1 MTGYVLASG
10 LKAIAESR
18 GKTVAVAES
27 MDEGTLFGLNA
38 QGKAVKATQLAG
50 SVVKPIGV
58 VYEGSVRE
66 WGEGFVEDPNRP
78 LNTKSYV
85 DIISRHRIGVA
96 EGTFT
101 IADVA
106 SQKPVYLGL
115 AGEFTTTVPTGTG
128 TFKKIVGVVVGQS
141 TVEIDLMRDLGVVI
155 V

>member
-10 LKAIAESR
+10 LKAVAESR

-27 MDEGTLFGLNA
+27 MENGTLFGLNA
-38 QGKAVKATQLAG
+38 QGKAVKATKLAG
-50 SVVKPIGV
+50 SVVKALGM

-85 DIISRHRIGVA
+85 DIMARHRVGVA

-101 IADVA
+101 IAQVA
-106 SQKPVYLGL
+106 DKTPVYLGL

-128 TFKKIVGVVVGQS
+128 TLKQRVGIVVGQS
-141 TVEIDLMRDLGVVI
+141 TVEIDLNADLGEI
-155 V
+155 LA